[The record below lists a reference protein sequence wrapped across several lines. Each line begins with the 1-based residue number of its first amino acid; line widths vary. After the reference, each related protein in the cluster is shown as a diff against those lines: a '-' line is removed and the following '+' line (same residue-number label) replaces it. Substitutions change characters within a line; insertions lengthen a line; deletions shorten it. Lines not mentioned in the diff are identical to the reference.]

1 MEEQSKGEHR
11 QDSPNTFQESRMCSV
26 GFSLYSHLKTG
37 GAFIVTTHQ
46 LENSDSIFRCSSQ
59 DLCIY
64 KKLQKFGESDICV
77 LIPAPWN

>member
-46 LENSDSIFRCSSQ
+46 LENSDSIFRC
-59 DLCIY
+59 
-64 KKLQKFGESDICV
+64 G
-77 LIPAPWN
+77 P

>member
-11 QDSPNTFQESRMCSV
+11 QDSPNTFQESSMCSV

-46 LENSDSIFRCSSQ
+46 LENLDSIFRC
-59 DLCIY
+59 
-64 KKLQKFGESDICV
+64 G
-77 LIPAPWN
+77 P